1 MRILL
6 ATSTFLPAIGGA
18 EVAIHNLAE
27 GLVSLGHAVAVCV
40 VQHGERTEHE
50 RSYDLFRMA
59 YPRGLGRTPLY
70 AWWVGRCVAGVI
82 ERWHPEVVH
91 AHFAWP
97 TGYAVERSRVGRG
110 VPIVL
115 TSHGEDI
122 QRRAEVGYGY
132 RLHPRLDRRIR
143 LAVCHADGL
152 TAVGSDVVTE
162 YLALGADP
170 ERVSR
175 VPNGINWARLAGENR
190 RARRDLDL
198 PASAE
203 IILAVGRNHPKKGFS
218 SLLGSVRLLQKDHP
232 NVLCVIVGRD
242 VSRLAP
248 LVREL
253 RLNDHVRLYD
263 EVLPVGIDFRGI
275 AAAPRDLVETF
286 YKAADVY
293 AMSSLVESAGIVT
306 VEAMAAGLPV
316 VARRAAGAEDL
327 VMHGET
333 GLLTDEGE
341 EGLAGS
347 LSLLLSDEDLR
358 RRMGRTGRE
367 MAEAYDRVRVAATQV
382 EVYRRAGLQFQIRT
396 ARNAK
401 GSRPA
406 QDPGPGPGPRP
417 GS

>member
-27 GLVSLGHAVAVCV
+27 GLVSLGHSVAVCV
-40 VQHGERTEHE
+40 VQRGERTEHE
-50 RSYDLFRMA
+50 RSYDLFRRT

-70 AWWVGRCVAGVI
+70 AWWVGTRVAGVI
-82 ERWHPEVVH
+82 QRWRPDVVH

-97 TGYAVERSRVGRG
+97 TGYAVECSRVGSG

-122 QRRAEVGYGY
+122 QRRADVGYGY
-132 RLHPRLDRRIR
+132 RLNARLDRRIR
-143 LAVCHADGL
+143 FAVCHADGL

-170 ERVSR
+170 GRVSR
-175 VPNGINWARLAGENR
+175 VPNGINWTRLAVENR

-198 PASAE
+198 PASARV
-203 IILAVGRNHPKKGFS
+203 ILAVGRNHPKKGFS
-218 SLLGSVRLLQKDHP
+218 SLLGSMSLLRKDHP
-232 NVLCVIVGRD
+232 EALCVIVGRG
-242 VSRLAP
+242 VSELAP
-248 LVREL
+248 LVRKLGLE
-253 RLNDHVRLYD
+253 DCVRLYN
-263 EVLPVGIDFRGI
+263 EVLPVGIDFRGS
-275 AAAPRDLVETF
+275 AAAPQDLVETF

-293 AMSSLVESAGIVT
+293 AMPSLVESAGIVT

-327 VMHGET
+327 VVHGET
-333 GLLTDEGE
+333 GFLTDEGE

-347 LSLLLSDEDLR
+347 LSLLLLDEDLR
-358 RRMGRTGRE
+358 RRMGRAAQE
-367 MAEAYDRVRVAATQV
+367 SAEVHDRVRVASAQV
-382 EVYRRAGLQFQIRT
+382 EAYGLAGREFHVRT
-396 ARNAK
+396 ARKIK
-401 GSRPA
+401 GSPLR
-406 QDPGPGPGPRP
+406 G
-417 GS
+417 